1 MTVKLPRI
9 KAWFMIFRILAVL
22 VWAVMTVLL
31 SSAIVFYETGHIDW
45 LSFFLVMLIASLT
58 QGFPAHIVNEI
69 VDWKSGADQY
79 KRLGEKS
86 GGSKVIKAGLASIPQ
101 LWQMFAITTFI
112 IFVLAIIL
120 FLRTDHRSLW
130 FFGVGYLVCIFYTLP
145 PLSFAYRPFAGE
157 WLGGFA
163 GIMLN
168 MTGNYFAQTGT
179 VSRTIIIFSV
189 AVGLVYIA
197 IMMLFHYI
205 DYESD
210 RNAVPMKNTTIVFL
224 GLRRS
229 RRYVLALLV
238 LSTLLSLWLS
248 LEINRMF
255 LFLTVSN
262 LYHLFA
268 QWQCDPAN
276 VESVVAAGKR
286 LTFETIGFGI
296 LFTTWVNPLFL
307 WAAVL
312 VVVIF
317 YLHRKFGKLKTS

>member
-1 MTVKLPRI
+1 MFIKLPPF

-31 SSAIVFYETGHIDW
+31 SSAIVFYETGRIEW
-45 LSFFLVMLIASLT
+45 LNLFLVIAIASLV

-69 VDWKSGADQY
+69 VDWKSGADQF
-79 KRLGEKS
+79 KKLGEKS
-86 GGSKVIKAGLASIPQ
+86 GGGKVIKAGLATIPQ
-101 LWQMFAITTFI
+101 LWMMFYITTFI
-112 IFVLAIIL
+112 IFVLVTLLYA
-120 FLRTDHRSLW
+120 RTDYRSLW

-157 WLGGFA
+157 WLGGFT
-163 GIMLN
+163 GVLLN
-168 MTGNYFAQTGT
+168 MTGNYFVQTGT
-179 VSRTIIIFSV
+179 VSITIIIFSV

-197 IMMLFHYI
+197 IMILFHYI

-210 RNAVPMKNTTIVFL
+210 RHAVPMKNTTIVFL
-224 GLRRS
+224 GLQRS
-229 RRYVLALLV
+229 RRYVLVLLV

-255 LFLTVSN
+255 LFLTASN

-268 QWQCDPAN
+268 QWRCDPAN
-276 VESVVAAGKR
+276 AESVVAAGKR

-296 LFTTWVNPLFL
+296 LFATWVNPLFL
-307 WAAVL
+307 WTAVL
-312 VVVIF
+312 VIVSF